1 MQGTPEVAGDRP
13 TLSVQPST
21 CWECGT
27 ICGSLLT
34 VEDGKVAKISP
45 NPAHPGSKGAFCVK
59 GIRGAKEWTY
69 DDRRLKTPL
78 RRMKDRG
85 AGTFEPIS
93 WDEAL
98 SEIADRFADIR
109 RRYGPA
115 SIVGATGGAFFSRG
129 LMMALLMRSIGSP
142 NWMINQD
149 LCGGCRATAD
159 KMTGLNV
166 TGGEDIDHTRCAL
179 IVGRNPSVA
188 DPIQWMA
195 LKRAEARGASIVV
208 IDPFR
213 TPAAQM
219 ADLWLRPR
227 PGTDAAI
234 ALAMAHVLIAED
246 LYDKNFTEQWCYG
259 FDQFVQHVAE
269 FTPQWAEELSGV
281 PAADIVAAARLYG
294 KGPSCFVSGHGID
307 GSSTGV
313 QTFRAFFALV
323 AITGNVDRVGGNRR
337 VKKPEGFKTNFD
349 VLFDPDFRLP
359 QELDTQRIGMNDFP
373 LWSGPNG
380 FQMACHNPSVIT
392 AILTGE
398 PYPVR
403 AMFASG
409 ANILLTYPDVDRTL
423 SAIQSLDFFVVG
435 SQYMTPTAAWAD
447 IVLPKTTTLEEEEVS
462 LHQGG
467 PCVTYTAPASV
478 RQGEQRSDL
487 EIAVALVEELKK
499 RRAVY
504 RDYFPWKT
512 QREFVEYCV
521 SKSAI
526 DLSELESTGYAT
538 FPVCYGNLSEQV
550 IATPSG
556 KFELCSQMM
565 ERAGVEP
572 LPVFE
577 LPSHQREAATVVGEF
592 PLVLQTGFREK
603 TYHHSRFR
611 EQAWARKVSPDPL
624 VYIHPETAGRFRVA
638 DGDWIKLTTPRSS
651 GACSLKARVTHDSLP
666 GVLTTGMGW
675 WLPEAAGPEFGSRTI
690 NVSAAMSYSGPW
702 DRASGSADTGGIACR
717 IVSVSSSLMA

>member
-1 MQGTPEVAGDRP
+1 MFDQSSDPP
-13 TLSVQPST
+13 TSSVRPST

-34 VEDGKVAKISP
+34 VENGKVAKIAP

-69 DDRRLKTPL
+69 SDGRLKTPL
-78 RRMKDRG
+78 RRTKARG

-93 WDEAL
+93 WEDAI
-98 SEIADRFADIR
+98 SEMADRFADVR

-115 SIVGATGGAFFSRG
+115 SITGVTNGAFFSRG

-149 LCGGCRATAD
+149 LCGGCRAVAD

-166 TGGEDIDHTRCAL
+166 TGGEDIDETRCAL

-188 DPIQWMA
+188 DPVQWMA
-195 LKRAEARGASIVV
+195 LKRAKARGARVIV

-213 TPAAQM
+213 TPAADL
-219 ADLWLRPR
+219 ADVWLRPR

-234 ALAMAHVLIAED
+234 GLAMAHILIAED
-246 LYDKNFTEQWCYG
+246 LYDHSFTEQWCFG
-259 FDQFVQHVAE
+259 FDRFARHVSQ
-269 FTPQWAEELSGV
+269 FTPAWAEARSGV
-281 PAADIVAAARLYG
+281 PAKDIIAAARIYA

-323 AITGNVDRVGGNRR
+323 AITGNVDRIGGNRR
-337 VKKPEGFKTNFD
+337 AKKPHGFKTNFD
-349 VLFDPDFRLP
+349 VLFDPDYRLP
-359 QELDTQRIGMNDFP
+359 PEIEEQRIGFKEFP
-373 LWSGPNG
+373 LWSGPSG
-380 FQMACHNPSVIT
+380 FQMACHNPSVLN
-392 AILTGE
+392 AILTDK

-409 ANILLTYPDVDRTL
+409 ANILLTYPDVDRTI
-423 SAIQSLDFFVVG
+423 AAVQSLDFFVVG

-447 IVLPKTTTLEEEEVS
+447 IVLPKTTTLEEEEVTV
-462 LHQGG
+462 HQAG

-478 RQGEQRSDL
+478 RQSDQRSDQ
-487 EIAVALVEELKK
+487 EIAVALIQALKDRQAIYK
-499 RRAVY
+499 
-504 RDYFPWKT
+504 DYLPWKT

-521 SKSAI
+521 SGSAI
-526 DLSELESTGYAT
+526 QLPELETAGFAT
-538 FPVCYGNLSEQV
+538 FPFSQGNLSEQV

-556 KFELCSQMM
+556 KFELYSQQM
-565 ERAGVEP
+565 EMAGVVP
-572 LPVFE
+572 LPIFE
-577 LPSHQREAATVVGEF
+577 LPAHLLEPAETVDEF

-624 VYIHPETAGRFRVA
+624 VYIHPETAQRFNVA
-638 DGDWIKLTTPRSS
+638 EGDWIKLSTPRAS
-651 GACSLKARVTHDSLP
+651 GSCSLKARITDNTLP
-666 GVLTTGMGW
+666 DVLTTGMGW
-675 WLPEAAGPEFGSRTI
+675 WLPEAAGPEFGARTV
-690 NVSAAMSYSGPW
+690 NVSAAMTYSGPW

-717 IVSVSSSLMA
+717 ILSVSAALPNLC